1 MNTIIEALKW
11 ISCLCRTMIPSVRRL
26 AVQCA
31 DLTLCVSCMVALSF
45 VTLVGPVSL
54 QSSSLWFLANAQS
67 AVKASYWYMTKEKP
81 DSSSDPA
88 EGKAMFSLS
97 KIDPSEGW
105 QPKTSSL
112 LQVLPHRPGLLDGR
126 RSFEWW
132 HDVAACS
139 PGVEQQA
146 QVRIAMWMSYP
157 VA

>member
-1 MNTIIEALKW
+1 MSIFV
-11 ISCLCRTMIPSVRRL
+11 CRTMIPTVRRL

-54 QSSSLWFLANAQS
+54 QSSSLWYLANKQS
-67 AVKASYWYMTKEKP
+67 AVKASYWYMTKENP
-81 DSSSDPA
+81 GDTSDSAA
-88 EGKAMFSLS
+88 EKAMFSLS

-105 QPKTSSL
+105 KPRTLSL

-126 RSFEWW
+126 MSFEWP

-139 PGVEQQA
+139 PRVGQA
-146 QVRIAMWMSYP
+146 SSSAYSYTGTRSCSQDWCWP
-157 VA
+157 HDM